1 MNREFSVD
9 TASKGSVV
17 FGSILGVVGIVVG
30 LFNILFG
37 ALVIVGAVLI
47 FFLMRNFAND
57 LTLICRDE
65 GFSVKVVNK
74 RKGSTVT
81 DYKWEDVISTQYYEK
96 DSGSDSDGNS
106 TTTSYFLVKTGEGI
120 AIDLQD
126 MSGFGEVI
134 EIFNQ
139 KTPHLPYHWEKN
151 RNLLSSSRFK
161 RKQRSDT

>member
-9 TASKGSVV
+9 TASKGSIV
-17 FGSILGVVGIVVG
+17 FGSILGVIGLVVAV
-30 LFNILFG
+30 FNILFG
-37 ALVIVGAVLI
+37 ALIIVGAVLL

-57 LTLICRDE
+57 LTIICRDE
-65 GFSVKVVNK
+65 GFSVKIVNK
-74 RKGSTVT
+74 RKGSSVT

-106 TTTSYFLVKTGEGI
+106 TTTSYFLVKTGEGV

-126 MSGFGEVI
+126 MSGFADLI

-139 KTPHLPYHWEKN
+139 KTPHLPYYWAKN

-161 RKQRSDT
+161 RNQRSTT